1 MSDIL
6 LTNCNNH
13 TFYKVYM
20 ELLNRS
26 GKRYPKGDVENQ
38 TGNAWQRTTTLRV
51 GYVMTRGYVIVNNY
65 VKLLMH
71 YD

>member
-13 TFYKVYM
+13 TFYKVHL
-20 ELLNRS
+20 ELFNRS